1 MNETIELI
9 ADAALAGI
17 TVTFAGNDRLS
28 VTGDLSKT
36 DIIEKLRAR
45 KPAILEYFRM
55 KHTVLFAT
63 MDDLF
68 VSKKLRDI
76 RLPSPW
82 VRGVD
87 SVWVGDEPYW
97 RLSPS
102 VAVWFRHAIDK
113 LFLSGRSVPQAASE
127 KMREYRDYVYDRYF
141 PHEIRIAE
149 KLPIPRDLPKP
160 VSLPF

>member
-1 MNETIELI
+1 MNDTIELI

-45 KPAILEYFRM
+45 KPAILEYFQM

-87 SVWVGDEPYW
+87 SVWVGSEPYW

-102 VAVWFRHAIDK
+102 VAVWFQHAIDK
-113 LFLSGRSVPQAASE
+113 LSLSGRSVPQGASE
-127 KMREYRDYVYDRYF
+127 KMREYRDYVCDRYF